1 MDRVNLLNLNNET
14 INVTVIRYF
23 ELNSNRYFIY
33 SLNEI
38 DAQNYVKLYISK
50 INATNEG
57 MVSANITDETEW
69 NAVKEE
75 IKNIVRDNKSGVAT
89 VKDLDFNE
97 LNSLQIKESRA
108 FKLSNQLVLLLSA
121 NKNVEEES
129 EQPIDI
135 QPTPSMS
142 VGMQPNVGAS
152 IEPQTIDPLA
162 GFGLEQQSSTSSVG
176 LEEPAVQPVQPTI
189 EKQAVQPTNIQ
200 TGFEMPQAT
209 EIPNLNVQPIAEEN
223 EYKKLYEEEV
233 EKTKQ
238 LNEEIEILKS
248 KIENIKNILNV

>member
-50 INATNEG
+50 INTTNEG
-57 MVSANITDETEW
+57 MVSANITDEVEW

-75 IKNIVRDNKSGVAT
+75 IKNIVRDNKSSVAT

-121 NKNVEEES
+121 NKNVKEEL

-162 GFGLEQQSSTSSVG
+162 GFGLEQQSPTPTVG
-176 LEEPAVQPVQPTI
+176 LEEPVV
-189 EKQAVQPTNIQ
+189 EKQVVQPTNIQ
-200 TGFEMPQAT
+200 TGFEMPQAMDT
-209 EIPNLNVQPIAEEN
+209 PDLNAQPISEEN